1 MNALTA
7 FIPFLIVLAI
17 FYLLIIRPEQIRR
30 KKLQELINNLKVGDK
45 IVTVSGIHG
54 TILSL
59 RDDRLTIRSDQSRLE
74 VSRSAVAGLD
84 SRAES
89 SNN

>member
-54 TILSL
+54 TILSV

-84 SRAES
+84 SRS
-89 SNN
+89 DSTN

>member
-54 TILSL
+54 TILSV

-84 SRAES
+84 SRS
-89 SNN
+89 DSTNN

>member
-7 FIPFLIVLAI
+7 FVPFLIVLAI

-89 SNN
+89 SN

>member
-89 SNN
+89 SN